1 MKIGM
6 ITGNTGNIRSGV
18 GNYIYNLLE
27 HLKINRDL
35 DLTLITHNQQAIFS
49 DLPVITPCYP
59 FPGFSFLFWSLFI
72 SFQKNVF
79 HRFDLVHNPGHFPLL
94 IKPSKRYIC
103 TIHDI
108 TPMLHPQHHPHWRI
122 LYSRI
127 ALPRLIAG
135 SDKII
140 TDSLQ
145 TKKDIISYYHVPDDK
160 ISVIYL
166 GASKEYKKLDI
177 QVVDTIRRKYN
188 LNDPFI
194 LFIGNLEPRKN
205 IPNLIRAFSLC
216 RKKKTDLKLVIAG
229 RKGWMYGEIFTT
241 IAELHLEN
249 SVKFLDYVP
258 HEDLPPLYN
267 AATVFVYVPFYEGF
281 GLPVLEAMQCGTPV
295 ITSNISSLPE
305 IVGDGG
311 IMVDPLDIVG
321 LAEKITLIISDEN
334 LRQENIQYNL
344 SQCQRFSWEKCAEQ
358 TYALYEEV
366 CNGDCSE
373 K

>member
-1 MKIGM
+1 M
-6 ITGNTGNIRSGV
+6 

-27 HLKINRDL
+27 HLKNNHNL
-35 DLTLITHNQQAIFS
+35 DLTLFAHKNQTIFS
-49 DLPVITPCYP
+49 ELPVIIPYYP
-59 FPGFSFLFWSLFI
+59 FPGFSFLFWSQFVSLQKKLFH
-72 SFQKNVF
+72 SF
-79 HRFDLVHNPGHFPLL
+79 DIVHNPGHFPIL
-94 IKPSKRYIC
+94 IKLSKRYIC

-108 TPMLHPQHHPHWRI
+108 TPILHPQHHPRWRI

-127 ALPRLIAG
+127 ALPRLIAS

-140 TDSLQ
+140 AVSQQ
-145 TKKDIISYYHVPDDK
+145 TKKDLIAYYDVPDDK
-160 ISVIYL
+160 ISVIYE

-177 QVVDTIRRKYN
+177 TTVDAIRRKYN
-188 LNDPFI
+188 LDDPFI

-205 IPNLIRAFSLC
+205 IPNLIRSFSLC
-216 RKKKTDLKLVIAG
+216 IKHNADLKLVIVG
-229 RKGWMYGEIFTT
+229 RKAWMYGEIFTT
-241 IAELHLEN
+241 ITELHLEN
-249 SVKFLDYVP
+249 SVIFLNYVP

-267 AATVFVYVPFYEGF
+267 AAKIFVYVPFYEGF

-305 IVGDGG
+305 IVGGGG
-311 IMVDPLDIVG
+311 IMVDPMDVVG

-334 LRQENIQYNL
+334 IRQENTQYNL

-366 CNGDCSE
+366 CNGNRSE